1 MDEIKKDFIA
11 DVADKK
17 RTARSAHN
25 KAYTPRRVRF
35 PSDYLTE
42 KERKQMNSDVA
53 SYNLNQPMSWA
64 EYKRLPDDLKEQ
76 YLRKLRER
84 YGASAA
90 AIGKM
95 MGVNRVTVSKELKN
109 FGIPAANRGTRPSPE
124 WENFV
129 RYGTPMA
136 KAGSKIEEIVPPEV
150 KARLDEWEKEHPPA
164 VIVPQSST
172 EAEPTDRLSAETYG
186 ALSYV
191 QGYFTALMSLYASDA
206 TIVYYDNVLR
216 KLDEVLN
223 TVEVYT

>member
-17 RTARSAHN
+17 RTARSAHS

-64 EYKRLPDDLKEQ
+64 EYKKLPDDLKEQ

-84 YGASAA
+84 YGATAA

-95 MGVNRVTVSKELKN
+95 MGVNRVTVSRELES
-109 FGIPAANRGTRPSPE
+109 FGIPAAKQGTRQSPE

-136 KAGSKIEEIVPPEV
+136 KAVGKLEELVPPDV

-164 VIVPQSST
+164 VIAPQSST
-172 EAEPTDRLSAETYG
+172 AAEPANRVSVKTYG
-186 ALSYV
+186 RLCYIHGLFAGVTPHDDFL
-191 QGYFTALMSLYASDA
+191 SDA
-206 TIVYYDNVLR
+206 YKAVSELGEIIDSM
-216 KLDEVLN
+216 EIFI
-223 TVEVYT
+223 